1 MLPVQIIPSLHFKI
15 FYSAVQYFV
24 ILGLGL
30 IFRENDH
37 LLIRTAIAAQIV
49 SLLLC
54 YVLFLGYGS
63 YVGFYF
69 VETPGSESS
78 EDSEADSN
86 KDDAA
91 ATVILAWILIVSV
104 GTLFVLVDAIFMCR
118 SQDQL
123 LCHGLQGDMESL
135 YASSV
140 IVGMQ
145 VQIFVS
151 SLVSYVRFSSDLL
164 KDRSLTQQIIIF
176 SLFVQSLSYYVLR
189 SRSISDGCKTGSIYR
204 FAFVVSLCV
213 ADIAISFSQLMYSD
227 SRISISRHFVLMWF
241 AIIGGSQLFRF
252 CDSSQSN
259 FNLCV
264 GAVIGVLAS
273 FSMSEPKHK
282 IKHL

>member
-24 ILGLGL
+24 IVGLGL

-37 LLIRTAIAAQIV
+37 TLIRTAIAAQII
-49 SLLLC
+49 SLISCYLCLLC
-54 YVLFLGYGS
+54 YGS

-69 VETPGSESS
+69 AESPGAESS
-78 EDSEADSN
+78 DNSEPHPV
-86 KDDAA
+86 KDNAA
-91 ATVILAWILIVSV
+91 TTVILAWILIVSI
-104 GTLFVLVDAIFMCR
+104 GTLLVLLDAIFMCR
-118 SQDQL
+118 SHSQMI
-123 LCHGLQGDMESL
+123 CHGFQGDMESL

-140 IVGMQ
+140 IAGMQ

-151 SLVSYVRFSSDLL
+151 ALVSYVRFSSDLL
-164 KDRSLTQQIIIF
+164 KDRTLTQQIIIF
-176 SLFVQSLSYYVLR
+176 GLFVQSLPYYVLR
-189 SRSISDGCKTGSIYR
+189 SKNISDGCKTGSIYR

-213 ADIAISFSQLMYSD
+213 ADMAISFFQVMYSD
-227 SRISISRHFVLMWF
+227 SKISISRHFVLMWF

-259 FNLCV
+259 FNLSC

-273 FSMSEPKHK
+273 ISMSDSQTKK
-282 IKHL
+282 KTL

>member
-37 LLIRTAIAAQIV
+37 LLIRTAIAAQII
-49 SLLLC
+49 SLLSC
-54 YVLFLGYGS
+54 YVFFLGYGS

-69 VETPGSESS
+69 VETPSAESS
-78 EDSEADSN
+78 DNSEPDPS

-91 ATVILAWILIVSV
+91 TTVILAWILIVSI

-118 SQDQL
+118 SNGQMI
-123 LCHGLQGDMESL
+123 CHGFQGDMESL

-140 IVGMQ
+140 MVGMQ

-164 KDRSLTQQIIIF
+164 KDRNLTQQIVIF
-176 SLFVQSLSYYVLR
+176 ALFVQSLSYYVLR
-189 SRSISDGCKTGSIYR
+189 FKNISDGCKTGSIYR

-213 ADIAISFSQLMYSD
+213 VDIAISFFQLIYSE
-227 SRISISRHFVLMWF
+227 SKISISRHFVLMWF

-259 FNLCV
+259 FNLSC

-273 FSMSEPKHK
+273 FWMSESKTK
-282 IKHL
+282 IKAL